1 MPCCIYILKDRG
13 ASGKFAL
20 NGEPMFS
27 FIWRRLRA
35 ILVFSATA
43 LLAATA
49 WPAEM
54 QVLRGHLPEVVARGL
69 APAGRLPA
77 SQQMRLAIGLPL
89 RNRQGLT
96 NLLRQL
102 YDPASPLYHHYLTPE
117 QFTAA
122 YGPEEKDYLAV
133 RRFAESHGLTVTGT
147 SSSRMLLDVTG
158 AVSDVEKAFHV
169 HIGVYPHPTEAR
181 DFYSPDVEPSVDAGL
196 AIADI
201 SGLNNY
207 ALPHPKNVRIAA
219 SSDAA
224 GLTPHSGSGPSGMYI
239 GYDFRDAYAPGVAL
253 TGSGQMLGLME
264 FDGLYMNDILEYE
277 SIAGLPAVPIQ
288 TNLLDG
294 YNGAPSSGADSGN
307 VEVSL
312 DVELAIAMAPG
323 LSKIVVFEA
332 GPYGNQNDILNAMAD
347 NSQIAQLSCS
357 WGWGGGPS
365 ATTDDI
371 FLKMAAQG
379 QSFFDAAGDSDAFT
393 AGASSDNGVDNPS
406 QANAPSS
413 CPYICVVGGTTL
425 STTGPGGSWSSETV
439 WNQSAASGEGGSG
452 GISSYYPI
460 PIWQT
465 GVSMASNGGSTL
477 YRNIPDVA
485 LTAYNIYV
493 RYGNGTYGDYGGT
506 SCAAPLWAGFT
517 ALVNQQN
524 TRLGQPLA
532 GFLNPALYEIGR
544 GTNYAACFHDIT
556 TGNNTW
562 SGSPNEFYAV
572 PGYDLCTGWGTPAG
586 SNLINALT
594 APAGILLLV
603 PPLTFSA
610 SAVAGSPVDLT
621 PESVVLTNL
630 GTAALSWTLANP
642 APWLS
647 ASPAGGTIP
656 TGGFATVNLTVN
668 SNIAS
673 AMPVGAYTATIW
685 FTNLTDGVA
694 ESFQFTLNLTG
705 PQTQLVQNGTF
716 GTGSF
721 SSWTLTGAGGTTN
734 YVGNANSVAVTTGSR
749 HHTTTTDY
757 GSYYLLT
764 TNTYAALLGQAGG
777 LAYLGQTLETVPGQ
791 PYLLSFWVANPGKA
805 AAADGKSIAPNDFLV
820 AWNGSTLFN
829 QTNMAVF
836 SYTNMQFVVW
846 AANSSATLEFGA
858 RNDNDYFGLDDVSVT
873 PIPPP
878 VFQSAATAG
887 GAIALTWGAMTG
899 ASYQLQYTTN
909 LTPINWINL
918 GTPITA
924 SNGVIAA
931 FDTQPTDRQ
940 RFYRVV
946 LAP

>member
-1 MPCCIYILKDRG
+1 M
-13 ASGKFAL
+13 
-20 NGEPMFS
+20 
-27 FIWRRLRA
+27 RA
-35 ILVFSATA
+35 VLVCFGTL
-43 LLAATA
+43 LLAGTA

-54 QVLRGHLPEVVARGL
+54 QVLQGHLPEAVARGL
-69 APAGRLPA
+69 APTGRLPA

-89 RNRQGLT
+89 RNRRGLT
-96 NLLRQL
+96 NLLQQL
-102 YDPASPLYHHYLTPE
+102 YDPASPLYHHYLSPE

-158 AVSDVEKAFHV
+158 AVADVEKAFHV
-169 HIGVYPHPTEAR
+169 HIGVYRHPTEAR

-207 ALPHPKNVRIAA
+207 GLPHPKNVKISAA
-219 SSDAA
+219 SAGA
-224 GLTPHSGSGPSGMYI
+224 GLTPKSGSGSGSGGTYM
-239 GYDFRDAYAPGVAL
+239 GYDFRDAYAPGVTL
-253 TGSGQMLGLME
+253 TGSGQMLGLVE
-264 FDGLYMNDILEYE
+264 FDGLYMNDILTYE
-277 SIAGLPAVPIQ
+277 SMAGLPAVPIQ
-288 TNLLDG
+288 TNLLDS

-323 LSKIVVFEA
+323 LSKIVVYEA
-332 GPYGNQNDILNAMAD
+332 GPYGLQNDVLNAMAE

-357 WGWGGGPS
+357 WGWEGGPS
-365 ATTDDI
+365 ATTDAI
-371 FLKMAAQG
+371 FIKMAAQG
-379 QSFFDAAGDSDAFT
+379 QSFFDACGDSDAFT
-393 AGASSDNGVDNPS
+393 TGASSANGVDNPS
-406 QANAPSS
+406 QYNAPAS
-413 CPYICVVGGTTL
+413 CPYICVVGGTSL

-439 WNQSAASGEGGSG
+439 WNQGSGTGGSG

-460 PIWQT
+460 PIWQA
-465 GVSMASNGGSTL
+465 GVSMASNGGSTV
-477 YRNIPDVA
+477 YRNSPDVA

-493 RYGNGTYGDYGGT
+493 RYGNGSYGDYGGT
-506 SCAAPLWAGFT
+506 SCATPLWAAFT

-544 GTNYAACFHDIT
+544 GTNYTACFHDIT

-562 SGSPNEFYAV
+562 TGSPNEFYAV
-572 PGYDLCTGWGTPAG
+572 PGYDLCSGWGTPAG

-594 APAGILLLV
+594 TPAGILLIV
-603 PPLTFSA
+603 PPLAA
-610 SAVAGSPVDLT
+610 SAGALAGSPADLT

-630 GTAALSWTLANP
+630 GTAALSWTLTNP
-642 APWLS
+642 APWLN

-656 TGGFATVNLTVN
+656 PRGFADVNLTVN
-668 SNIAS
+668 SNIAG

-705 PQTQLVQNGTF
+705 PQTQLVQNGAF

-749 HHTTTTDY
+749 HHSTTTDY

-764 TNTYAALLGQAGG
+764 TNTYAALLGQTGG
-777 LAYLGQTLETVPGQ
+777 LAYLSQTLETVPGQ

-805 AAADGKSIAPNDFLV
+805 AAAQGLSIVPNDFMV

-846 AANSSATLEFGA
+846 AANSSTTLEFGA
-858 RNDNDYFGLDDVSVT
+858 RNDSDYFALDDVSVT
-873 PIPPP
+873 LIPSP

-887 GAIALTWGAMTG
+887 GAIALTWWAVTG
-899 ASYQLQYTTN
+899 APYQLQYTTSLN
-909 LTPINWINL
+909 PINWINL
-918 GTPITA
+918 GTPITT
-924 SNGVIAA
+924 SNGVITA
-931 FDTQPTDRQ
+931 FDTQPADPQ